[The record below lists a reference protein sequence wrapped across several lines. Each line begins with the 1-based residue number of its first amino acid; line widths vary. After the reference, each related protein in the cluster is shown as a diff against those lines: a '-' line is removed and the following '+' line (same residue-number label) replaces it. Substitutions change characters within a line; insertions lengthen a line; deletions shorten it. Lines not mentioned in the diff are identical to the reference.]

1 MGEKTSLRD
10 VFNQGVFAMSI
21 DIIKKIPLGGVKQ
34 KIHIIGD
41 DTKNPVLL
49 CLHGG
54 PGVPDRSGVVNRKD
68 LQKDFTLVAWD
79 QRGTGGSYWG
89 VKKSSLTVERLVE
102 DARELCEY
110 LCKTL
115 EKDKLFLLCGS
126 WGTQLGTIL
135 AHKHPERIAGYVGSG
150 QTVNGI
156 LNEQLSWEFALRG
169 AEKAGNTEDIAK
181 LNEVGPPARGQY
193 KNGFKGLMTQRN
205 IMKKYGGYSQ
215 KSEQKK
221 QSFFKSFAMPM
232 LRSKEY
238 TPGDLLG
245 ILWGY
250 KRTLTVMWPRLTDY
264 DFVHNC
270 NKFEMPYY
278 IFQGRHDN
286 NTPSAL
292 VEAFY
297 EAIEAPEKALVW
309 FENSAHGPIGEEREL
324 YLRLLREYLLGLCG

>member
-1 MGEKTSLRD
+1 MR
-10 VFNQGVFAMSI
+10 I
-21 DIIKKIPLGGVKQ
+21 DMIKKVPLGGVKQ
-34 KIHIIGD
+34 KIHIIGED
-41 DTKNPVLL
+41 DNNPILL
-49 CLHGG
+49 SLHGG
-54 PGVPDRSGVVNRKD
+54 PGVPDRAGVVRRKD

-110 LCKTL
+110 LCITL
-115 EKDKLFLLCGS
+115 GQEKLFLLCGS

-135 AHKHPERIAGYVGSG
+135 AHKYPERIAGYVGSG

-156 LNEQLSWEFALRG
+156 LNEQLSWEFALRE
-169 AEKAGNTEDIAK
+169 AEKAGCDEDIAK
-181 LNEVGPPARGQY
+181 LKEVGPPERGQY
-193 KNGFKGLMTQRN
+193 KNGFKGLMAQRN

-215 KSEQKK
+215 KDLNEQKKK
-221 QSFFKSFAMPM
+221 QSFFKTFALPM
-232 LRSKEY
+232 LRAKEY
-238 TPGDLLG
+238 TPADLLG
-245 ILWGY
+245 TLWGY

-264 DFVHNC
+264 DFTRDC
-270 NKFEMPYY
+270 NTFAMPYY

-297 EAIEAPEKALVW
+297 ESIQAPKKALVW
-309 FENSAHGPIGEEREL
+309 FERSGHGPIGEEREL
-324 YLRLLREYLLGLCG
+324 YLRLLREYLLG

>member
-1 MGEKTSLRD
+1 M
-10 VFNQGVFAMSI
+10 NI
-21 DIIKKIPLGGVKQ
+21 DITTKIPLGGVKQ

-41 DTKNPVLL
+41 DGSNPILL
-49 CLHGG
+49 FLHGG
-54 PGVPDRSGVVNRKD
+54 PGVPDRAGVVRNKD
-68 LQKDFTLVAWD
+68 LQQDFTLVAWD

-89 VKKSSLTVERLVE
+89 VKKDSLTVDRLVE
-102 DARELCEY
+102 DARELCET
-110 LCKTL
+110 LCAML
-115 EKDKLFLLCGS
+115 GQEKLFLLCGS

-135 AHKHPERIAGYVGSG
+135 ANKYPERIAGYVGSG

-156 LNEQLSWEFALRG
+156 LNERLSWEFALRE
-169 AEKAGNTEDIAK
+169 AEKAGNQEDIAK
-181 LNEVGPPARGQY
+181 LNEVGPPVQGQY
-193 KNGFKGLMTQRN
+193 KNGFRGLMAQRN

-215 KSEQKK
+215 KDKERAKPQG
-221 QSFFKSFAMPM
+221 FFKSFALPM

-264 DFVHNC
+264 DFTRDC
-270 NKFEMPYY
+270 NQFEMPYY

-297 EAIEAPEKALVW
+297 AAIQAPKKALVW
-309 FENSAHGPIGEEREL
+309 FERSAHGPIADDRAL
-324 YLRLLREYLLGLCG
+324 YLRLLREYLLGNS

>member
-1 MGEKTSLRD
+1 MT
-10 VFNQGVFAMSI
+10 I
-21 DIIKKIPLGGVKQ
+21 DLTTKIPLGRVKQ

-41 DTKNPVLL
+41 DIENPILL
-49 CLHGG
+49 FLHGG
-54 PGVPDRSGVVNRKD
+54 PGVPDRSGVVKRKD

-89 VKKSSLTVERLVE
+89 VKKDSLTVDRLVE

-110 LCKTL
+110 LCATL
-115 EKDKLFLLCGS
+115 GQDKLFLLCGS

-135 AHKHPERIAGYVGSG
+135 AHRYPARIAGYVGSG

-156 LNEQLSWEFALRG
+156 LNEQYSWEFALRE
-169 AEKAGNTEDIAK
+169 AEKAGNAEDIAK
-181 LNEVGPPARGQY
+181 LNEVGPPVQGQY
-193 KNGFKGLMTQRN
+193 RGGFKGLMAQRN

-215 KSEQKK
+215 KDKERAKLQG
-221 QSFFKSFAMPM
+221 FFKAFALPM
-232 LRSKEY
+232 LRSEEY
-238 TPGDLLG
+238 TPLDLLG

-250 KRTLTVMWPRLTDY
+250 KKVLTVMWPRLIDY
-264 DFVHNC
+264 DFTRSC

-297 EAIEAPEKALVW
+297 EAIEAPRKALVW
-309 FENSAHGPIGEEREL
+309 FENSAHGPGAEEREL
-324 YLRLLREYLLGLCG
+324 YLRLLREYLL

>member
-1 MGEKTSLRD
+1 
-10 VFNQGVFAMSI
+10 MSI
-21 DIIKKIPLGGVKQ
+21 NITTKVRLGGVKQ

-41 DTKNPVLL
+41 DDRNPILL
-49 CLHGG
+49 FLHGG
-54 PGVPDRSGVVNRKD
+54 PGVPDRAGVVRNKD
-68 LQKDFTLVAWD
+68 LQSEFTLVAWD

-89 VKKSSLTVERLVE
+89 VKKSSLTVDRLVE

-110 LCKTL
+110 LCATL
-115 EKDKLFLLCGS
+115 GKDKLFLLCGS

-135 AHKHPERIAGYVGSG
+135 AHRYPERIAGYVGSG

-156 LNEQLSWEFALRG
+156 LNEQLSWEFALRE
-169 AEKAGNTEDIAK
+169 AEKAGNEEDIEK
-181 LNEVGPPARGQY
+181 LNEVGPPVRGQY
-193 KNGFKGLMTQRN
+193 KGGFKGLMIQRN

-215 KSEQKK
+215 SAEQK
-221 QSFFKSFAMPM
+221 QSSFFKSFALPM

-264 DFVHNC
+264 DFTRDC
-270 NKFEMPYY
+270 NRFEMPYY

-297 EAIEAPEKALVW
+297 EAIAAPEKALVW
-309 FENSAHGPIGEEREL
+309 FEDSAHGPMASERAL
-324 YLRLLREYLLGLCG
+324 YLRLLRQYLLGKDG